1 MFYPVPNWQNYVQFD
16 SRKSKLLSDEANFYI
31 YVSFP
36 FSNGIRMVDILDERT
51 FLILTSPEPN

>member
-1 MFYPVPNWQNYVQFD
+1 MFYPVPNWQNYVQFN
-16 SRKSKLLSDEANFYI
+16 SRKPKLLNEANFNI

-36 FSNGIRMVDILDERT
+36 FSNGITVDILDERT

>member
-1 MFYPVPNWQNYVQFD
+1 MFYPVTNWQNYVQFN
-16 SRKSKLLSDEANFYI
+16 SRKPKLLNKANFYI

-36 FSNGIRMVDILDERT
+36 FSNGITVDILDERT

>member
-1 MFYPVPNWQNYVQFD
+1 MFYPVPTWQNYVQFD
-16 SRKSKLLSDEANFYI
+16 LRKPKLLSDEANFYI

-36 FSNGIRMVDILDERT
+36 FSNGITVDILDERT

>member
-1 MFYPVPNWQNYVQFD
+1 MFYPVPNWQNYVQFN
-16 SRKSKLLSDEANFYI
+16 SRKPKLLNEANFYV

-36 FSNGIRMVDILDERT
+36 FSNGITVDILDERT